1 MDMNRPIQQNTLA
14 KTMAHDATRS
24 ENLFIP
30 LLFLLFAIL
39 LGWLFS
45 PYLKFILVALLLAVA
60 TGSIN
65 RKISSGL
72 ANWLIMGRWERAR
85 NFIAATVST
94 LFFVFFLFAPL
105 AYFLAISSSF
115 IMKLDPAKI
124 SHYLL
129 TVKEFFE
136 SNSVLSRYTE
146 PVIQS
151 IEATFDIKN
160 LDAGMIKTMIIKTG
174 GILKKTGAIIAQIG
188 WILLFYFLM
197 VFNWEKLQRFF
208 YDLLPL
214 SKEQRSQVAAE
225 FVGTLSVVFYG
236 TLASMFLQGI
246 AFGVLMALIGGYDYV
261 YLGIMAGFFSVIPV
275 VGASIIYLPVAAI
288 EIIEGHMA
296 TGLLIIAYAMIIMGF
311 LIDNVLRLALIGV
324 LKRVLGFSHSIGEI
338 PIMLSMIAGI
348 STLGFWGIIIGP
360 SILSVALASAQLYID
375 SRTNGH

>member
-1 MDMNRPIQQNTLA
+1 MDLIKPTQQKTPA
-14 KTMAHDATRS
+14 KAMAHDTMRS

-65 RKISSGL
+65 REISSGL
-72 ANWLIMGRWERAR
+72 ANRSIMGRWEGTR

-94 LFFVFFLFAPL
+94 LFFVLFLFAPL

-115 IMKLDPAKI
+115 IMTLDPAKI
-124 SHYLL
+124 SRYLL
-129 TVKEFFE
+129 TVEEFFE
-136 SNSVLSRYTE
+136 SDSVLSRYTE
-146 PVIQS
+146 PVVKSIQ
-151 IEATFDIKN
+151 ETFDIKN
-160 LDAGMIKTMIIKTG
+160 LDVGMIKTMIIKTG

-197 VFNWEKLQRFF
+197 VFYWDKLQRFF
-208 YDLLPL
+208 FELLPL
-214 SKEQRSQVAAE
+214 SKDQRAQVASE

-288 EIIEGHMA
+288 EMIDGNMA
-296 TGLLIIAYAMIIMGF
+296 TGLLIIAYAMVIMGF
-311 LIDNVLRLALIGV
+311 LIDNVIRLALIGV
-324 LKRVLGFSHSIGEI
+324 LKRALGFSHSIGEI

-348 STLGFWGIIIGP
+348 STLGFWGVIIGP
-360 SILSVALASAQLYID
+360 SILSVASASAQLYID
-375 SRTNGH
+375 SRRNND

>member
-1 MDMNRPIQQNTLA
+1 
-14 KTMAHDATRS
+14 MAHDTARS
-24 ENLFIP
+24 ENLFI
-30 LLFLLFAIL
+30 LVLFLLFVIL

-60 TGSIN
+60 TGSVN
-65 RKISSGL
+65 RRISSGL
-72 ANWLIMGRWERAR
+72 VHWSIMDPWEGAR
-85 NFIAATVST
+85 NFIAASVST
-94 LFFVFFLFAPL
+94 LFFVLFLFAPL

-115 IMKLDPAKI
+115 IMTLDPARI

-129 TVKEFFE
+129 TIKEFFE
-136 SNSVLSRYTE
+136 GDSVLSRYTE

-151 IEATFDIKN
+151 IQETFDIKN
-160 LDAGMIKTMIIKTG
+160 LDAGMIKTMIIRTG

-197 VFNWEKLQRFF
+197 VFNWSKLQRFF
-208 YDLLPL
+208 FELLPL
-214 SKEQRSQVAAE
+214 SKAQRAQVAAE

-246 AFGVLMALIGGYDYV
+246 AFGVLMALIGRYDYV
-261 YLGIMAGFFSVIPV
+261 YLGIMAGFFSIIPV
-275 VGASIIYLPVAAI
+275 VGASIVYLPVAAI
-288 EIIEGHMA
+288 EMIEGNTA
-296 TGLLIIAYAMIIMGF
+296 TGLLIIAYAMVIMGF
-311 LIDNVLRLALIGV
+311 LIDNVIRLALIGV
-324 LKRVLGFSHSIGEI
+324 LKRALGFSHSIGEI

-375 SRTNGH
+375 SCRNGD

>member
-1 MDMNRPIQQNTLA
+1 
-14 KTMAHDATRS
+14 
-24 ENLFIP
+24 
-30 LLFLLFAIL
+30 
-39 LGWLFS
+39 
-45 PYLKFILVALLLAVA
+45 
-60 TGSIN
+60 
-65 RKISSGL
+65 
-72 ANWLIMGRWERAR
+72 LIMGRWERAI
-85 NFIAATVST
+85 NFISATVST

-105 AYFLAISSSF
+105 AYFLAISSHF
-115 IMKLDPAKI
+115 IMNLDPAKI
-124 SHYLL
+124 SRYLL

-151 IEATFDIKN
+151 IEETFDIKN

-174 GILKKTGAIIAQIG
+174 GILKKTGSIIAQIG

-197 VFNWEKLQRFF
+197 VFNWEKLKRFF
-208 YDLLPL
+208 FELLPL
-214 SKEQRSQVAAE
+214 STEHRAQVASE

-246 AFGVLMALIGGYDYV
+246 AFCVLMALIGGHDYV

-288 EIIEGHMA
+288 EMIEGNMA
-296 TGLLIIAYAMIIMGF
+296 TGLLIIAYAMVIMGF

-375 SRTNGH
+375 SRRNGN

>member
-1 MDMNRPIQQNTLA
+1 
-14 KTMAHDATRS
+14 MAHDATRS

>member
-1 MDMNRPIQQNTLA
+1 MDLNRPTQRKSSANA
-14 KTMAHDATRS
+14 MVHETMRND
-24 ENLFIP
+24 NLFIP
-30 LLFLLFAIL
+30 LLFLLFAGL

-65 RKISSGL
+65 RWISSALGH
-72 ANWLIMGRWERAR
+72 WSVMGRWEGAR
-85 NFIAATVST
+85 NFIAATLST

-105 AYFLAISSSF
+105 AYFLAVSSTF
-115 IMKLDPAKI
+115 IMTLDPAKV

-129 TVKEFFE
+129 AVKEFLE
-136 SNSVLSRYTE
+136 SDSALSRYTE

-151 IEATFDIKN
+151 IQETFDIKN

-174 GILKKTGAIIAQIG
+174 GVLKKTGAIIAQIG
-188 WILLFYFLM
+188 WILLFYFLL
-197 VFNWEKLQRFF
+197 VFNWDKLQGFF

-214 SKEQRSQVAAE
+214 SKEQRNQVASE

-246 AFGVLMALIGGYDYV
+246 AFGVLMALIGEYDYV

-275 VGASIIYLPVAAI
+275 VGVSIIYLPVAAI
-288 EIIEGHMA
+288 EMIEGHVA
-296 TGLLIIAYAMIIMGF
+296 TGLLIIVYAMVVMGF
-311 LIDNVLRLALIGV
+311 LIDNVVRLALIGL
-324 LKRVLGFSHSIGEI
+324 LKSALGFTHSIGEI
-338 PIMLSMIAGI
+338 PIMLSMIAGL

-375 SRTNGH
+375 SRRDGG